1 MLWHY
6 GRSNN
11 VILSGISDAV
21 ADDILEESVIS
32 VLADIWNIRGTLDI
46 EVCHRFGKAD
56 RKNQKRQFARLV
68 NRKNCKKVLFNKRK
82 AW

>member
-1 MLWHY
+1 M
-6 GRSNN
+6 
-11 VILSGISDAV
+11 
-21 ADDILEESVIS
+21 
-32 VLADIWNIRGTLDI
+32 DI
-46 EVCHRFGKAD
+46 EVCHRFGKTD